1 MKVKL
6 FFHDSCKTFT
16 NFEATINIWLA
27 DNPNI
32 EVISTD
38 RTSNSY
44 IILYKTIE
52 VGNDNDEVD

>member
-6 FFHDSCKTFT
+6 FYHDTCKTFSD
-16 NFEATINIWLA
+16 FEAIINLWLV

-32 EVISTD
+32 QIFSTD

-44 IILYKTIE
+44 MVLYETIE
-52 VGNDNDEVD
+52 EGNDYDEVD